1 MKVKEN
7 QKTFCFNTTA
17 GMAASILCF
26 AFMMTAIVPATA
38 TAHSIFIQSGRHQV
52 SDGKSSPLFFCYG
65 HHFPVDDA
73 IRRKKLSY
81 VRVIAP
87 DQSSTEIALRND
99 RSLHSY
105 LVEYNQ
111 TGTYTLTAETNPGFF
126 AMYIDKKGRKRH
138 SLKPISAFAGNASK
152 IISSMKSHQWAK
164 TYVFCDKPSDIFP
177 ARVNLPMELVPAT
190 DVSKIKPGDKLEFL
204 VYNEGSL
211 FDSKGYWD
219 ATYSGFSTEAEDMYI
234 QRTPCEDGKFTVP
247 VDVAGRWFVRFFSK
261 TPAPEAD
268 KDAYLTEKRT
278 TTIVFE
284 VRNTRKRP
292 KIESH

>member
-1 MKVKEN
+1 MKVKVN
-7 QKTFCFNTTA
+7 QNSGCFDTKA
-17 GMAASILCF
+17 VSAAAILCF
-26 AFMMTAIVPATA
+26 AFIITAIMPTTA
-38 TAHSIFIQSGRHQV
+38 AAHSIFIQSGRHQV

-73 IRRKKLSY
+73 VRQKKISY

-111 TGTYTLTAETNPGFF
+111 TGTYTLTAETNPGYF

-138 SLKPISAFAGNASK
+138 SLKPISAFADNATE

-177 ARVNLPMELVPAT
+177 ARVNLPMELVPTT
-190 DVSKIKPGDKLEFL
+190 DVSRIKQGDKVDFL
-204 VYNEGSL
+204 VYNNGSL
-211 FDSKGYWD
+211 FGGIGYWD

-234 QRTPCEDGKFTVP
+234 QRTPCEKGKFTVP
-247 VDVAGRWFVRFFSK
+247 VDVTGR
-261 TPAPEAD
+261 
-268 KDAYLTEKRT
+268 
-278 TTIVFE
+278 
-284 VRNTRKRP
+284 
-292 KIESH
+292 